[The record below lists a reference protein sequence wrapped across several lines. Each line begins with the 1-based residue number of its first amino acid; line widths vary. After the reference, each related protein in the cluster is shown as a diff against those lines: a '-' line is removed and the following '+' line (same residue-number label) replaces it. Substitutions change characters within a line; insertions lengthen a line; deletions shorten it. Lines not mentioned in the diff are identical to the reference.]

1 MRNGASFPAIW
12 PGMREID
19 RLWSEL
25 QFSRLSID
33 RRKEN
38 ARIERTNP
46 GYDKPVTAGFYGDPV
61 RGVV

>member
-1 MRNGASFPAIW
+1 
-12 PGMREID
+12 MREID

-38 ARIERTNP
+38 ARIKRTNP